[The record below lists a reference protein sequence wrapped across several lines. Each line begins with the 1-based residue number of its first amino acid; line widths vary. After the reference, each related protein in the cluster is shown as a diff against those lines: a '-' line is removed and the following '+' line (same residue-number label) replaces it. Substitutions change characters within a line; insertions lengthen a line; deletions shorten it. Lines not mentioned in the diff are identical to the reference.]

1 MAAGTIGRVVLAGF
15 VLALGGA
22 DAAAQPAPKI
32 TVDVRNVLVPVV
44 VTDAKGRHVTGLKRS
59 DFKVFEDGVPQE
71 IAGFSTTVDS
81 SSPETG
87 ALVGP
92 KPGPRQGGASD
103 TVRHTYLVCLDT
115 LHSSFA
121 SFTRVRDALLK
132 SLRQERGSD
141 SQYALMALG
150 RELNVVKDST
160 RDAASIEAA
169 IGSKEFTK
177 VIQTTEATSTGVA
190 IQEFTALMR
199 NYCGMCACGSNG
211 GSDQPGCSGVK
222 GRVRAFLSSYE
233 ERTYI
238 LNHNFLVTLYDLV
251 RATASI
257 PAARTILFVS
267 DGFNRFPGREL
278 YAIVQ
283 GFSPSDHSFE
293 FPSRDTEPELEN
305 ILKLAT
311 RYDVKFYT
319 LDSRGVYSAVFSAG
333 GTFDASTPY
342 STTTQLDA
350 RNRPS
355 EATTTTESLDLQGA
369 SVARENTDAMAQL
382 ARDTGGLFFQNSNDL
397 AKSITRVLTDT
408 REYYVLA
415 YVSKN
420 EALDGLYRK
429 IKVEVKG
436 GDKFRVNAKA
446 GYWAAEK

>member
-1 MAAGTIGRVVLAGF
+1 MAAGTNGRVVLAGF
-15 VLALGGA
+15 VLTVGA
-22 DAAAQPAPKI
+22 SAQPAPKI

-44 VTDAKGRHVTGLKRS
+44 VTDSKGRHVTGLKRS
-59 DFKVFEDGVPQE
+59 DFEVFEDGVPQE

-81 SSPETG
+81 SGPEIG
-87 ALVGP
+87 LAGP
-92 KPGPRQGGASD
+92 KLSPLQGGQDPASNP
-103 TVRHTYLVCLDT
+103 VRRTYLICLDT

-132 SLRQERGSD
+132 SLRQERGAD

-150 RELNVVKDST
+150 RELSVVKDST

-199 NYCGMCACGSNG
+199 NYCGMCACGSNAG
-211 GSDQPGCSGVK
+211 TDQPGCSGVK
-222 GRVRAFLSSYE
+222 GRVKAFLASYE
-233 ERTYI
+233 ERTYF

-283 GFSPSDHSFE
+283 GFSPRDHSFE

-319 LDSRGVYSAVFSAG
+319 LDSRGVYSPVFNAG

-355 EATTTTESLDLQGA
+355 ESTTTTESLDLQGA
-369 SVARENTDAMAQL
+369 SVARENADAMAQL

-397 AKSITRVLTDT
+397 AKSITRALTDT

-420 EALDGLYRK
+420 DALDGHYRK